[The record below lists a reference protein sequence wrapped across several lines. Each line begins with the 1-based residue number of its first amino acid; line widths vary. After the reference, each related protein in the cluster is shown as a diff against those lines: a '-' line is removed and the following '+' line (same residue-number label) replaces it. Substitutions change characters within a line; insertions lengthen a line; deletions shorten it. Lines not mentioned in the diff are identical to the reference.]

1 MMRFLYAQFFYID
14 YQLEWTLTCSSS
26 LSLQTL
32 KKSAEDSIFIG
43 RNITLITWI
52 ATPEI
57 SQQNQRWP
65 AKNKCEA
72 CLYLP
77 VFETGTYHYK
87 MPYFLKK
94 KRGLELQPSLVE
106 IYK

>member
-1 MMRFLYAQFFYID
+1 MMCFLYSQFFYMD

-32 KKSAEDSIFIG
+32 KKLAEDSIFIG
-43 RNITLITWI
+43 GNITLITWI

-57 SQQNQRWP
+57 SRQNQRQS
-65 AKNKCEA
+65 AKKKKCEA

-77 VFETGTYHYK
+77 MFETGTYHYK
-87 MPYFLKK
+87 MPYLLK
-94 KRGLELQPSLVE
+94 
-106 IYK
+106 